1 MCALDL
7 MKTNLQH
14 CSSNLKTSRIE
25 CEAKLLIYD
34 VLQYMKVRKQRSVEE
49 VLIFQSKCQD
59 QEHEYLPNYK
69 CELST
74 KIVDDSSKKFKHLDS
89 YIVLSYWNSAQ

>member
-14 CSSNLKTSRIE
+14 CSSNLKTSSSPKCGCLSEIE

-69 CELST
+69 CELSI
-74 KIVDDSSKKFKHLDS
+74 KIVDDSSKKFKHL
-89 YIVLSYWNSAQ
+89 